1 MLEIV
6 SAVATGLILFFSGL
20 TFWYQFLRT
29 PRSDIDIEF
38 ISRGPISTN
47 SGGITFSPVQVQFSN
62 QGDMEG
68 FVESLSVSTELID
81 PSTGEAF
88 DPPEEARFDTSID
101 SKDIGEKGRLTS
113 GATDLASI
121 RFDVRELDRFPEE
134 FYVQASIKSSI
145 RDNKRVYDR
154 STTGSFRFN
163 HERE

>member
-88 DPPEEARFDTSID
+88 DPPRGGEVRYINRLEGYRRERPID
-101 SKDIGEKGRLTS
+101 KWR
-113 GATDLASI
+113 
-121 RFDVRELDRFPEE
+121 
-134 FYVQASIKSSI
+134 Y
-145 RDNKRVYDR
+145 
-154 STTGSFRFN
+154 
-163 HERE
+163 